1 MGYRTPGGPQGK
13 AWKMPETRISPR
25 ERLVLTAIIELYIAS
40 GEPVAS
46 QALARHFVNKEGL
59 SSATLRN
66 VMATLGEAG
75 LLEQPHTSSGRVP
88 TAAAFRYYVEQI
100 TQSGRMSSVAQSAL
114 GANPQGSSTLSAQRR
129 DQIEDSFTGV
139 TSTNEYLERT
149 SHVLALISSGLGV
162 ALASSTAGQVLE
174 HIHFSRL
181 AAGRVLAVLVT
192 QAGAVQDRV
201 LALDRELTSVEL
213 ETAARYLN
221 ENFRG
226 WPIERIRAE
235 VTRRVEV
242 EREAYHQLL
251 TSIEELCR
259 KGALARGDAGP
270 ALFVDGMANLI
281 TAELDRERLRQILLA
296 LDAKQRLVEL
306 LTAYVDGRQQEVR
319 VVVGLDEASP
329 AMQDLVLIGAPARL
343 GGASLGT
350 VAVIAPTR
358 IQYQE
363 MIQAVRY
370 IARLSER
377 LLEVPAD

>member
-1 MGYRTPGGPQGK
+1 MTDARV
-13 AWKMPETRISPR
+13 SPR
-25 ERLVLTAIIELYIAS
+25 ERLVLTAIIELYIAT

-46 QALARHFVNKEGL
+46 QAVARVFADREGL
-59 SSATLRN
+59 SSATIRN

-75 LLEQPHTSSGRVP
+75 LLEQPHTSAGRVP

-100 TQSGRMSSVAQSAL
+100 TQPGRMAAGAQPISAVSQ
-114 GANPQGSSTLSAQRR
+114 GGSSLGPQLLSEARR
-129 DQIEDSFTGV
+129 EQIEDSFTGV
-139 TSTNEYLERT
+139 ASSHEYLERT

-181 AAGRVLAVLVT
+181 STGRVLAVLVT

-201 LALDRELTSVEL
+201 LALDHELTHLEL

-235 VTRRVEV
+235 VARRVEL
-242 EREAYHQLL
+242 EREAYRQMLA
-251 TSIEELCR
+251 SVEELCR
-259 KGALARGDAGP
+259 KGALAGGEASP
-270 ALFVDGMANLI
+270 AIFVDGMANLI
-281 TAELDRERLRQILLA
+281 SAELDRERLRQMLVA
-296 LDAKQRLVEL
+296 LETKQRLVEL
-306 LTAYVDGRQQEVR
+306 LTAYEDGRQQEVR

-343 GGASLGT
+343 GAANVGT

-370 IARLSER
+370 IARMSER
-377 LLEVPAD
+377 ILEVPVD